1 MHLSGDP
8 PPPPPPPGNPGPT
21 RDRKMGGGILLGKE
35 EFIKTKSPGSGACQ
49 CKFKLKLTLSNAP
62 VTAKPLLYPP
72 PTPKKHTVPF
82 KSKLTLDSRSLR
94 ESRIESRIET
104 RFSIFASRFLILDSC
119 ATYQT
124 GTVSLFI
131 IN

>member
-1 MHLSGDP
+1 MHMSGD
-8 PPPPPPPGNPGPT
+8 PPPPPGNPGPT

-49 CKFKLKLTLSNAP
+49 RKFKLKLTLSNAP

-82 KSKLTLDSRSLR
+82 KSKLTL
-94 ESRIESRIET
+94 ET